1 MELQLSNS
9 KRLNTIVILLL
20 CSTLILLIIGWLYNR
35 KRKSVVS
42 LNKKLNLLEE
52 KAAQYK
58 KHIHSNENK
67 LIELSIQLEE
77 KKKEKSR
84 MPELETLIRER
95 QALESTNRKLEH
107 DLSII
112 NHEKQSLNRQI
123 NTDSDLIRIKQHPKY
138 LSDTG
143 WEECIGYTDVL
154 HDNFTKRLKDCYPQL
169 TEQELHVCVLMKW
182 QFSDTDI
189 ATILGIEKESVI
201 KRKQRLR
208 THIAPGKSWKKG
220 EFQNMMSMF

>member
-1 MELQLSNS
+1 ME
-9 KRLNTIVILLL
+9 RL
-20 CSTLILLIIGWLYNR
+20 
-35 KRKSVVS
+35 
-42 LNKKLNLLEE
+42 
-52 KAAQYK
+52 
-58 KHIHSNENK
+58 
-67 LIELSIQLEE
+67 
-77 KKKEKSR
+77 
-84 MPELETLIRER
+84 
-95 QALESTNRKLEH
+95 ALESTNRKFEQ
-107 DLSII
+107 DLLII
-112 NHEKQSLNRQI
+112 HQVKQSLTNQI
-123 NTDSDLIRIKQHPKY
+123 NTVPILILINQHPRY

-143 WEECIGYTDVL
+143 LEECIGYTDVL